1 MSYLKLI
8 ETESKTVV
16 ANGWEEQKM
25 GSSCFHWVWVWEDEN
40 VLEADGGAISVNVF
54 NATEPLHTKMVKW

>member
-25 GSSCFHWVWVWEDEN
+25 GSSCFHRYWVWVWEDEN
-40 VLEADGGAISVNVF
+40 VLEADGGDISVNVF
-54 NATEPLHTKMVKW
+54 NIAEQYT